1 MTFFALQH
9 SSMAFMVRAMS
20 CFGTRAPQMAMA
32 GDSSSAW
39 SPIPNIRWLAIF
51 VSNLDAIA
59 ISL

>member
-1 MTFFALQH
+1 
-9 SSMAFMVRAMS
+9 
-20 CFGTRAPQMAMA
+20 MAMA